1 MKKKKIVSKCYDTI
15 MELSDKRYFGYV
27 GNFTYI
33 KEIGTNIVLLPVT
46 KKIIRIFFG
55 TTKALTEYKL
65 LEKHGTRKSL
75 QVYLY
80 LGEDHI
86 DHPHLEEIK
95 EVIKNNFRE
104 VE

>member
-15 MELSDKRYFGYV
+15 LELSDERYFGCI

-33 KEIGTNIVLLPVT
+33 KETGTNIVLLPVT

-65 LEKHGTRKSL
+65 LEKHGARKSL
-75 QVYLY
+75 KVYLY
-80 LGEDHI
+80 LGEDYI
-86 DHPHLEEIK
+86 NHPHLEEIK